1 MNANAHWQGTA
12 FAELAGKIDDVP
24 VLRMVYRI
32 GAIDQTVI
40 DLFGGESPEEA
51 REVASVLM
59 VHLCG
64 SGNETD
70 VQVSERVAALVKQ
83 WKARRSLQ

>member
-1 MNANAHWQGTA
+1 MTANAHWEDTP

-24 VLRMVYRI
+24 VLRIAYRM
-32 GAIDQTVI
+32 GAIDQTI
-40 DLFGGESPEEA
+40 ADLFQGQTPDEA
-51 REVASVLM
+51 REVAGALM

-64 SGNETD
+64 SSNETD
-70 VQVSERVAALVKQ
+70 DKVSERVAALVQQ